1 MTDQITWAFSG
12 RPATM
17 KDVLHQVGPGW
28 NMLVQELIAELFA
41 LGWDGNLYQIKEKFG
56 GLRFY
61 IGLGTDEI
69 HAAIQAAED
78 RSYRTCEVTGE
89 RGELRKDLGW
99 WRVLCDEEY
108 NKLKEKQKNVQS

>member
-41 LGWDGNLYQIKEKFG
+41 LGWDGTLYQIKEKFG

-78 RSYRTCEVTGE
+78 YSYKLCEVTGKA
-89 RGELRKDLGW
+89 GELRDDLGW
-99 WRVLCDEEY
+99 MRVLCDEEY
-108 NKLKEKQKNVQS
+108 AKAKEKKNVQS